1 LFYFGGTVLKN
12 VLLLILIA
20 LFCVPSMLQA
30 QADDPVRLQV
40 SDVGAFVYQVP
51 DDWEVEGS
59 REELL
64 LASSELA
71 LFLMENSTAPIA
83 ALPDGETVISFALM
97 DPQVIVS
104 TFDLPESA
112 TPVELLDGLGFWM
125 NDLLTLEVAQEFE
138 INGQAAAI
146 SHNTT
151 NEQTL
156 NVLLYFLFPDRI
168 AVVTI
173 LSNGD
178 IPENTFDIIE
188 SIRYRRQADIYE
200 DDEFIADVPVG
211 WGIEADDRE
220 YVLSNVMQKAS
231 RSSVDLEAGEYIFTV
246 MNLTPEEGQDDDIDL
261 AEVALELAESVAS
274 DDAEISDARSF
285 RVPGDL
291 VPVEGR
297 TFVQVT
303 IQSEDGDDGGVI
315 VTQNNRQQMVALI
328 YAANHDEGDVI
339 AWTAIWT
346 ALIVRFK

>member
-1 LFYFGGTVLKN
+1 MKRA
-12 VLLLILIA
+12 LLLILTA
-20 LFCVPSMLQA
+20 LFCLPSILQA

-51 DDWEVEGS
+51 DGWVVEGS

-71 LFLMENSTAPIA
+71 LFLMENSAAPIA
-83 ALPDGETVISFALM
+83 QLPDGETVISFALM

-104 TFDLPESA
+104 TFDLSESA
-112 TPVELLDGLGFWM
+112 TPTELLDGFGFWM
-125 NDLLTLEVAQEFE
+125 NDLLKLEAAQEFE
-138 INGQAAAI
+138 INERAAAI
-146 SHNTT
+146 SRNTK

-156 NVLLYFLFPDRI
+156 DILLYFLFPDRI

-178 IPENTFDIIE
+178 IPDNTFDIIE
-188 SIRYRRQADIYE
+188 SIRYRRHADIYE
-200 DDEFIADVPVG
+200 DDNLIADVPVG
-211 WGIEADDRE
+211 WEIEADDGK
-220 YVLSNVMQKAS
+220 YVFSNVIEKAA
-231 RSSVDLEAGEYIFTV
+231 RRSVDLEAGEYIFTV
-246 MNLTPEEGQDDDIDL
+246 MNLTPEEGLDDDIDL
-261 AEVALELAESVAS
+261 VEVATELAEDLA
-274 DDAEISDARSF
+274 DDNMHIGDARSF
-285 RVPGDL
+285 RVSGDL

-303 IQSEDGDDGGVI
+303 IQSDDRDDGGVI

-328 YAANHDEGDVI
+328 YSAEHDEGDAI

-346 ALIVRFK
+346 ALTVRFK